1 MDEFNYFAYVN
12 DKNVVE
18 QVITCDDPDKLRSI
32 QQYQALGLSPG
43 RWIQATEKT
52 RRPSK
57 GNNYDPVKNIFYPE
71 QRFASWHLNEE
82 TMWWEPPYPKPPITE
97 KDGRLIST
105 WNWDEDTLQ
114 WIPQT
119 CVNCGPNDE

>member
-12 DKNVVE
+12 DRNVVE

-52 RRPSK
+52 S
-57 GNNYDPVKNIFYPE
+57 
-71 QRFASWHLNEE
+71 H
-82 TMWWEPPYPKPPITE
+82 
-97 KDGRLIST
+97 
-105 WNWDEDTLQ
+105 DTDARCLLWLGWLACCAQ
-114 WIPQT
+114 PWLGLAWACLACLSCLAWQDRQ
-119 CVNCGPNDE
+119 GKAMA